1 MKELFEQRT
10 ETGADGDVNL
20 DCFFSRGGVKE
31 FEKKHEETYYAAQ
44 DIGPC
49 SCLAHAVCVHSTRN
63 ARCTYMHT
71 NHDTVH
77 RLFGLGLY
85 DMIPYAD
92 LDLKAPTRDIA
103 RHVGTFDL
111 EFPHDKAM
119 DLLLDDATYVEKS
132 LIGFESDAAPDRFDP
147 YEDDE
152 HRGCPEYEHKARFN
166 TALGDPI
173 GGIILFAALFSKH
186 IRPEHVS
193 APFYA
198 TGALQEGNLF
208 ESSNARDFLE
218 NCINHLPWNL
228 IALAFLVTKAHL
240 GAKDITPRQA
250 TRARNLFV
258 LGLSMCPSLCTHVSI
273 KSQDKSQAVVRTK
286 KGRAEDAQALRQ
298 ADQDIIR
305 SNG

>member
-1 MKELFEQRT
+1 MVLWTQVRA
-10 ETGADGDVNL
+10 GA
-20 DCFFSRGGVKE
+20 C
-31 FEKKHEETYYAAQ
+31 TM
-44 DIGPC
+44 PC
-49 SCLAHAVCVHSTRN
+49 A
-63 ARCTYMHT
+63 CTPRAMYDA
-71 NHDTVH
+71 NIYKRANRDTVN

-85 DMIPYAD
+85 DMIPYED
-92 LDLKAPTRDIA
+92 LELEAPKGENPE
-103 RHVGTFDL
+103 HVVTFDSNFAH
-111 EFPHDKAM
+111 EKAM
-119 DLLLDDATYVEKS
+119 ELLLEDPKYVQKS
-132 LIGFESDAAPDRFDP
+132 ISGFDSDAAPDRFDP
-147 YEDDE
+147 YEEDT

-208 ESSNARDFLE
+208 ESTNAWDFPE